1 MAKVQIKA
9 STRRTKTGKV
19 VTIRAHDQNR
29 DTVGDQLKT
38 EGRTPTASQPGNFPN
53 GRSTPTS
60 PTVAKFEEERQDA
73 EIRAAQIRARMAQQQ
88 LQQAQQQQQAQMPKT
103 PAEQVAIYSVADQFD
118 ALMQAIQSGVDLP
131 DDDEGYDKM
140 ADILLPILSKSQ
152 VPGNKKKKS
161 GGQGA

>member
-38 EGRTPTASQPGNFPN
+38 EGRTPTASQPGNFL
-53 GRSTPTS
+53 
-60 PTVAKFEEERQDA
+60 TVVVRLLLQRLLSLKEERQDA

-131 DDDEGYDKM
+131 DDDDGYDKM
-140 ADILLPILSKSQ
+140 ADTLLPILSKSQ
-152 VPGNKKKKS
+152 VPDNKKKES